1 MSGRRLRVAYVLA
14 HPPGPSETFVSA
26 EVRAVRATGAIVE
39 VFPVGPGG
47 GRVADLRRA
56 AGRLLRQPGGLPADL
71 RVLGARS
78 LLRGVLAC
86 AGAAGLAG
94 PVARFRPDVLHAHFV
109 NLPTAVALLLAR
121 RLDRPVTATA
131 HAADFLREPHP
142 AALRRRLSRLDHLFV
157 VSAASVAQLAAG
169 GVPMATVPHRIVRAA
184 HDGRIVDPDRERP
197 PPAPGP
203 ARLVTVARL
212 VAKKGVPT
220 AVDAVARLV
229 AAGHDLRYDVYGDGP
244 LRAGIRRQARRY
256 GLAGTVHLHG
266 AVPHEVA
273 MAALR
278 GADVAVL
285 PCRAGPDGDLDGIP
299 VFLMEAAGRGVP
311 VVTTALSGI
320 PELVG
325 PDAGWR
331 VPPDD
336 PAAVADAVR
345 AVLADPGE
353 ARRRSR
359 VLQARLRSEFAPA
372 TQAERLVDTWTRL
385 VDQHGSDQHGNPH
398 GTGRRAT
405 GALPG
410 RSEPR
415 RSVGGSG

>member
-1 MSGRRLRVAYVLA
+1 MRRPARRVLRRRTAGTPAGAGPVNGRRLRVAYVLA
-14 HPPGPSETFVSA
+14 HPPGPSETFVPA
-26 EVRAVRATGAIVE
+26 EVRAVRATGATVE

-56 AGRLLRQPGGLPADL
+56 AGRLLRRPGGLPADL

-78 LLRGVLAC
+78 LPRGVLAC

-131 HAADFLREPHP
+131 HAADFLREPNP

-184 HDGRIVDPDRERP
+184 HDGRTVDPDRERP

-244 LRAGIRRQARRY
+244 LRAEVRRQVRRY

-273 MAALR
+273 MAALLD
-278 GADVAVL
+278 AEVAVL

-345 AVLADPGE
+345 DVLADPTE

-359 VLQARLRSEFAPA
+359 VLQARLRAEFAPA
-372 TQAERLVDTWTRL
+372 TQADRLVDTWTRL
-385 VDQHGSDQHGNPH
+385 VD
-398 GTGRRAT
+398 RR
-405 GALPG
+405 
-410 RSEPR
+410 
-415 RSVGGSG
+415 VGGAG